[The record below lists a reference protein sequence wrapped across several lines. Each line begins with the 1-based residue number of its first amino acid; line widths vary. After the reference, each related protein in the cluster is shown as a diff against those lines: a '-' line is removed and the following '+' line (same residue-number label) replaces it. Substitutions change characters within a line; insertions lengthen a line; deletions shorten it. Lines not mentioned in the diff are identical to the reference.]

1 MTTTTTAS
9 PSIQQVAIEKAIK
22 FLTAAKAAFAVQM
35 PDGSFVGDLV
45 VLTKT
50 RRRKVNNWC
59 LEMPGYIQKIQAMQI
74 GDVLSW
80 EVESR
85 ERGEAFRSAASS
97 QGSQLYGKGAFMT
110 TVSENSVE
118 ALRVG

>member
-1 MTTTTTAS
+1 MNTTTSS

-45 VLTKT
+45 VLTKSP
-50 RRRKVNNWC
+50 RRKLNNWRI
-59 LEMPGYIQKIQAMQI
+59 EMPGYIQKIQAMQV
-74 GDVLSW
+74 GDVLTW

-97 QGSQLYGKGAFMT
+97 QGSTLYGRGAFMT
-110 TVSENSVE
+110 TVTENSVE
-118 ALRVG
+118 AMRLE